1 MLPQGARKH
10 QSDGKEL
17 IRKQKRKIIEGLKR
31 VEAFCSFTHKK
42 RK

>member
-1 MLPQGARKH
+1 MLLLGTRKH

-17 IRKQKRKIIEGLKR
+17 IRKQKGKIIKGLKR
-31 VEAFCSFTHKK
+31 VETFCSFTHKN